1 MIVNSDSFHDNPS
14 WNIISKL
21 FNLSKKE
28 FVYDDFSCSL
38 WNKILIPGHLYCM
51 ENHICFYAD
60 MMGTESK
67 VNVQN
72 RHKFSKRNNI
82 GYHFNG

>member
-1 MIVNSDSFHDNPS
+1 MNPSKEFYAENPS

-28 FVYDDFSCSL
+28 FVFDDFSCSL
-38 WNKILIPGHLYCM
+38 WNKILLPGHLYCM
-51 ENHICFYAD
+51 ENHICFYSD

-67 VNVQN
+67 VT
-72 RHKFSKRNNI
+72 KITKSFSKILSMFRQS
-82 GYHFNG
+82 